1 MIKKSINILLLQNP
15 EDDTRMIEGILSKN
29 ELVCNI
35 KQVSTREDFIAA
47 LTYFYSDIILAD
59 HSVRDLSVIDA
70 VVLARQAN
78 IKRVPVIMITQSLTY
93 DFAKKFLQ
101 LGGDGYLV
109 KGHLQ
114 KLSEMIRSLLDKY
127 QVNAS

>member
-1 MIKKSINILLLQNP
+1 MVKKSINILLLQNP
-15 EDDTRMIEGILSKN
+15 EEDARVIEGILIRN
-29 ELVCNI
+29 EIACNI
-35 KQVSTREDFIAA
+35 KHVSTKEGFIGA
-47 LTYFYSDIILAD
+47 LTNFYSDIILVD
-59 HSVRDLSVIDA
+59 NSLRDLNVIDA
-70 VVLARQAN
+70 VKLSRQAN
-78 IKRVPVIMITQSLTY
+78 VKKVPIILITQSVTY

-127 QVNAS
+127 QVNVS